1 MQYKHTVDPM
11 TKVEFVAHRREKDGQ
26 IQDLWAHL
34 KEVST
39 LTGEFASVIGLEKQG
54 KLIGLLHDIGKASSE
69 SDRYIRSATGL
80 INSDEDDYVDFAK
93 MKGKIDHASA
103 GAQVLYR
110 YFSDKGNVGLL
121 TMQILS
127 LAIASHHSG
136 LIDCLAPDGNNTYIK
151 RMEKADEK
159 TRYKECISNLDSDIK
174 QEIDAL
180 LSDDLLVN
188 LLNQKLPSLAEECDE
203 NDTRLFKLGL
213 LTRFLFSCLI
223 DADRLNTADFE
234 FPEEAKQR
242 NLGNY
247 ESWPVL
253 IEKLE
258 NRLKKFGCR
267 NNVDKLRQDISN
279 SCLKFSTKPKGLYQL
294 SVSTGGGKTLASL
307 RFAINHAKQHKM
319 DRVIYFIPYTSI
331 IDQNAQTVRE
341 IFEEKLESGIYSNDI
356 VLEHHSNLT
365 PEEENTKQRL
375 LSDNWDA
382 PVVFTTMVQF
392 LEAFFGSGTRS
403 ARRMHQLANAVIIFD
418 EIQTLPI
425 RCVHLFNVATRFLTQ
440 GCGSTVVLCTAT
452 QPLLGEVLPVQRAL
466 RLTPGQ
472 QMMPNVEELFKE
484 LKRVEVYDRRKQ
496 GGWTDSEVA
505 ELTERE
511 LEETGSVL
519 IVLNTKKSAK
529 SLFQQFLNHPN
540 AEVYHLSTDMC
551 PAHRMEI
558 FARIK
563 ACLSENKPIICVSTQ
578 LIEAGVDI
586 DFGTVIR
593 YLAGLDSIAQAAGR
607 CNRNGARSKLGRV
620 FVVNPQ
626 EENLDKLEDIRK
638 GRDSAERVLEEYKED
653 PKQFGED
660 ILSPKA
666 LERYYKYYFYDR
678 SDLMN
683 YPIGSKSVV
692 GRDDNLFELLST
704 NNLSLGAYQRQNQQ
718 SSPQFF
724 LRQSFKTAAKAFQSI
739 DSPTRGVIVPYGKEG
754 ERIINEL
761 CAAQYLG
768 KQYRLLKEA
777 QRYSVNVFPYM
788 FNKLIEQKVIREIQ
802 KDTGVFYLDKH
813 HYSKYYGMS
822 ESPVQAMEFLIVEEV
837 CHGKQS

>member
-1 MQYKHTVDPM
+1 
-11 TKVEFVAHRREKDGQ
+11 
-26 IQDLWAHL
+26 
-34 KEVST
+34 
-39 LTGEFASVIGLEKQG
+39 
-54 KLIGLLHDIGKASSE
+54 
-69 SDRYIRSATGL
+69 
-80 INSDEDDYVDFAK
+80 

-103 GAQVLYR
+103 GAQVLFR
-110 YFSDKGNVGLL
+110 YFSDNGDVGLL
-121 TMQILS
+121 TMQMLS

-136 LIDCLAPDGNNTYIK
+136 LIDCLAPDGGNTFTK

-159 TRYKECISNLDSDIK
+159 TRYKECILNLDSDIK
-174 QEIDAL
+174 HEIDAL
-180 LSDDLLVN
+180 LSDALLVN
-188 LLNQKLPSLAEECDE
+188 LLNEKLPLLAEEYDE
-203 NDTRLFKLGL
+203 NDTRVFKLGL

-242 NLGNY
+242 NHGNY
-247 ESWPVL
+247 ETWSIL

-258 NRLKKFGCR
+258 NRLKEFQCK
-267 NNVDKLRQDISN
+267 NIVDKLRQDISN
-279 SCLKFSTKPKGLYQL
+279 SCLQFSSKPKGLYQL
-294 SVSTGGGKTLASL
+294 SVPTGGGKTLASL
-307 RFAINHAKQHKM
+307 RFAINHAKEHKM
-319 DRVIYFIPYTSI
+319 DRVIYVIPYTSI

-341 IFEEKLESGIYSNDI
+341 IFEEKSESGVYSNDI

-382 PVVFTTMVQF
+382 QVVFTTMVQF

-425 RCVHLFNVATRFLTQ
+425 RCVHLFNLATRFLTQ

-466 RLTPGQ
+466 KLTPEQ

-505 ELTERE
+505 ELTEQE

-519 IVLNTKKSAK
+519 IVVNTKKSAK
-529 SLFQQFLNHPN
+529 SLFQQFLNHPKG
-540 AEVYHLSTDMC
+540 EVYHLSTDMC

-558 FARIK
+558 LAIIK
-563 ACLSENKPIICVSTQ
+563 ECLTDNKPIICVSTQ

-607 CNRNGARSKLGRV
+607 CNRNGARPKLGRV
-620 FVVNPQ
+620 SVVNPQ
-626 EENLDKLEDIRK
+626 EENLDKLEDIRI
-638 GRDSAERVLEEYKED
+638 GRDISVRVLEEYKED
-653 PKQFGED
+653 PKQFDED

-678 SDLMN
+678 SDLMD
-683 YPIGSKSVV
+683 YPINSKSVV
-692 GRDDNLFELLST
+692 GRNDNLFELLST
-704 NNLSLGAYQRQNQQ
+704 NNLSLDAYQRQNQQ

-724 LRQSFKTAAKAFQSI
+724 LRQSFKTASKAFQSI
-739 DSPTRGVIVPYGKEG
+739 DAPTRGVIVPYGKEG

-768 KQYRLLKEA
+768 KQYHLLKEA

-788 FNKLIEQKVIREIQ
+788 FNKLIEQEVIREIQ
-802 KDTGVFYLDKH
+802 KDTGVFYLDRQ
-813 HYSKYYGMS
+813 HYSEQYGMS
-822 ESPVQAMEFLIVEEV
+822 ESPVNAMEFLIVEEV
-837 CHGKQS
+837 CHGKQSRI

>member
-1 MQYKHTVDPM
+1 MQNKHCNDPKSTM
-11 TKVEFVAHRREKDGQ
+11 KFVAHRREKDGI
-26 IQDLWAHL
+26 IQDLWEHL
-34 KEVST
+34 KEVAS

-54 KLIGLLHDIGKASSE
+54 KLIGLLHDIGKASLE
-69 SDRYIRSATGL
+69 SDKYIRSATGL

-110 YFSDKGNVGLL
+110 YLSDKGNVGLL

-127 LAIASHHSG
+127 LSIASHHSG
-136 LIDCLAPDGNNTYIK
+136 LIDCLAPDGDNTFTK

-159 TRYKECISNLDSDIK
+159 TRYKECILNLDSDIK
-174 QEIDAL
+174 QEMEAL
-180 LSDDLLVN
+180 LSDDSLFN
-188 LLNQKLPSLAEECDE
+188 LLNQKLSSLVEEYDK
-203 NDTRLFKLGL
+203 NDTRMFKVGL

-242 NLGNY
+242 NQGNY
-247 ESWPVL
+247 ESWPIL

-258 NRLKKFGCR
+258 NRLKKFKCK
-267 NNVDKLRQDISN
+267 NNVDKLRQNISD
-279 SCLKFSTKPKGLYQL
+279 SCLQFSTKPEGLYLL
-294 SVSTGGGKTLASL
+294 SVPTGGGKTLASL
-307 RFAINHAKQHKM
+307 RFAINHAKEHKM
-319 DRVIYFIPYTSI
+319 DRVIYVIPYTSI

-341 IFEEKLESGIYSNDI
+341 ILEEKSNDGIYSNDI

-375 LSDNWDA
+375 LSENWDA

-425 RCVHLFNVATRFLTQ
+425 RCVHLFNLATRFLTQ

-466 RLTPGQ
+466 RLTSEQ
-472 QMMPNVEELFKE
+472 QMMPNVEKLFKE
-484 LKRVEVYDRRKQ
+484 LKRVEVYDRRRL
-496 GGWTDSEVA
+496 GGWTDSDVA
-505 ELTERE
+505 ELTEQE

-519 IVLNTKKSAK
+519 IVVNTKKSAK
-529 SLFQQFLNHPN
+529 SLFQQFLNHSK

-558 FARIK
+558 LARIK
-563 ACLSENKPIICVSTQ
+563 VCLTDNKPIICVSTQ

-607 CNRNGARSKLGRV
+607 CNRNGARPKLGRV
-620 FVVNPQ
+620 FVINPQ
-626 EENLDKLEDIRK
+626 EENLDKLDDIRI
-638 GRDSAERVLEEYKED
+638 GREIAERVLEEYKVD
-653 PKQFGED
+653 PKQFDED
-660 ILSPKA
+660 IISPKA

-678 SDLMN
+678 SSLMK
-683 YPIGSKSVV
+683 YPISSKSVV
-692 GRDDNLFELLST
+692 GRDDDLFELLST

-718 SSPQFF
+718 SCPQYY
-724 LRQSFKTAAKAFQSI
+724 LRQSFKTASKVFQSI
-739 DSPTRGVIVPYGKEG
+739 DSSTRGVIVPYGKEG

-788 FNKLIEQKVIREIQ
+788 FNKLVEQKVIHEMQ
-802 KDTGVFYLDKH
+802 KDTGVFYLDRQY
-813 HYSKYYGMS
+813 YSKFYGMS
-822 ESPVQAMEFLIVEEV
+822 ESPVNEMEFLYCGGGV
-837 CHGKQS
+837 